1 MKQNRVYISGPMTD
15 KETGFVS
22 EVNLQAFR
30 EAEKLLRERGY
41 RHIVNPIRV
50 WVCRWPWL
58 YRIMERVVGCDTAY
72 YLTLLYDLWLLRRCD
87 LIYKLPGWRDSRG
100 ANIESCVAYHFKIW
114 PVPQA
119 DIKKL
124 DKRLAKLME
133 KWNKK

>member
-1 MKQNRVYISGPMTD
+1 MTD

-30 EAEKLLRERGY
+30 EAEKLLRERCY

-58 YRIMERVVGCDTAY
+58 YRIMERVVGCNTAY
-72 YLTLLYDLWLLRRCD
+72 YLTLLYDLWLLRQCD
-87 LIYKLPGWRDSRG
+87 MIYKLPGWRDSRG

-119 DIKKL
+119 DIKEL